1 MGRFVG
7 HLSPPARA
15 PFLTCKTLPVDQTDA
30 CLCFS
35 SVESLN
41 TLAWNLLFLNLAC
54 NTSIHYELR
63 SATMVGATLEGTE
76 IT

>member
-1 MGRFVG
+1 MGRVVG
-7 HLSPPARA
+7 HLSPAVRA
-15 PFLTCKTLPVDQTDA
+15 PFLACKTLPVDQTDA

-35 SVESLN
+35 SVESLD

-54 NTSIHYELR
+54 NTYIHYELR
-63 SATMVGATLEGTE
+63 SAPMVWATLEGTE